1 MRKLLII
8 FIFLATTFNLKAQ
21 VLKERKH
28 IQGGSQMW
36 TNFTK
41 EMFMYPEFIEG
52 VVYYKN
58 GQQFKRLL
66 NYNRM
71 LKTIQFIDEKGDT
84 LAIDNEAAVKTITV
98 KDDEFIYFP
107 NCLQA
112 IAKNERL
119 GLYKHEELRI
129 ADIRR
134 KGLYGAPNSSGSYES
149 INQVYTWM
157 NSYQLDI
164 NELLL
169 LSKTTTFY
177 IVTAHDELLT
187 ANRKNVLAQF
197 TDNKTKISDFIKAKK
212 ISFTNETDLE
222 QLSDYIRSL

>member
-1 MRKLLII
+1 MRKALII
-8 FIFLATTFNLKAQ
+8 LIFLATTFILKAQ

-28 IQGGSQMW
+28 IQGGSQLW
-36 TNFTK
+36 SNFTK
-41 EMFMYPEFIEG
+41 EMFTFPHFMEG
-52 VVYYKN
+52 VVYYKS

-66 NYNRM
+66 NYNRV

-84 LAIDNEAAVKTITV
+84 LAIDNESDVKSIAVGN
-98 KDDEFIYFP
+98 DEFIYLP
-107 NCLQA
+107 YCLQA

-134 KGLYGAPNSSGSYES
+134 KGVYDIPNSSGSYES
-149 INQVYTWM
+149 INQVYTSM
-157 NSYQLDI
+157 NSYQLDV

-169 LSKTTTFY
+169 LSKTTTFF

-197 TDNKTKISDFIKAKK
+197 TDNKTRISDFIKSEK
-212 ISFTNETDLE
+212 ISFNNEADLTK
-222 QLSDYIRSL
+222 LSDYIKSL